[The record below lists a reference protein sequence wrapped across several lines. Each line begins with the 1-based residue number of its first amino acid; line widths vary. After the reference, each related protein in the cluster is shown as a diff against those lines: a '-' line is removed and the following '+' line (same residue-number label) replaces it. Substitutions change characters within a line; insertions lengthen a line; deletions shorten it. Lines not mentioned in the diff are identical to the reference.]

1 VNLIGQFGV
10 GFYSG
15 YLVADKMT
23 VASKSAQAPDSKQ
36 YVWESQA
43 GSSFTV
49 KEDTEGTQIEG
60 SGTRITLH
68 LKEDC
73 DEYTDEFKL
82 RDMLRRY
89 SSFIQFPIELWA
101 EKTEY
106 EQVPDTDAPAD
117 EGADGEEGD
126 EGDEPKE
133 PKMKTVSKTVTDWEL
148 VNSQKPIWLRSPKEV
163 NATEYAEFYKST
175 FKAYDEPTAHT
186 HFSLEGQVEFKA
198 LLYVPSVVPF
208 ELNRDMF
215 NENSK
220 AVKLYVKR
228 VFINDK
234 FEELMP
240 RWLTFVRGI
249 VDSEDLPLNVGR
261 EILQKS
267 KMLSVINKRLVRKSI
282 DMFKDI
288 ESKVS
293 A

>member
-208 ELNRDMF
+208 ELNR
-215 NENSK
+215 EQQGCQ
-220 AVKLYVKR
+220 ALREAR
-228 VFINDK
+228 VHQ
-234 FEELMP
+234 
-240 RWLTFVRGI
+240 RQVRGAHAALAHLRPRHRRQRGPPPQRRPR
-249 VDSEDLPLNVGR
+249 DPPEEQDAQR
-261 EILQKS
+261 H
-267 KMLSVINKRLVRKSI
+267 
-282 DMFKDI
+282 
-288 ESKVS
+288 
-293 A
+293 